1 MESSIAVFLLRQPA
15 CERLPTMPHR
25 MQTKPTGCGQTT
37 APNNPNGT
45 RHTNARRYPNVRD
58 MRARKQRSTRCC
70 SRRQAANNTRT
81 HHNVN
86 DHHRT

>member
-25 MQTKPTGCGQTT
+25 MPTKPKGCGQTT
-37 APNNPNGT
+37 APKNSNRT
-45 RHTNARRYPNVRD
+45 RHTNARRYPKLRD
-58 MRARKQRSTRCC
+58 MRACKRRSTRCRP
-70 SRRQAANNTRT
+70 RRQAANNTRP